1 MKLKSLASS
10 YPGGGKSYFGLTH
23 PKVAW
28 LITEPG
34 SEILVDTH
42 PHLAKNLA
50 WSETFIPSPTEDVKG
65 VFERLDKAIVRAH
78 TDFKEGTVET
88 LDLDNLSFLMEYR
101 WQYINKYEKQFT
113 SSGAIDNRSMY
124 GTLGRWGFQF
134 IINSILSFPGNVIVT
149 CHEQVEGEEA
159 MSHKVD
165 KSSPIVPSVLGG
177 LRDKLEGMFSASL
190 YLDKQKTPQ
199 GYKYVARCQ
208 KGGQRNAKNRYGL
221 PELVE
226 DISYQKI
233 IDTINN
239 NKVKQAAPTVAA

>member
-1 MKLKSLASS
+1 MKLKTLASS

-34 SEILVDTH
+34 SEILIDTH
-42 PHLAKNLA
+42 PNLGKNLV
-50 WSETFIPSPTEDVKG
+50 WKEQFIPSPIEDVKV
-65 VFERLDKAIVRAH
+65 VFERLEKAIIKAH
-78 TDFKEGTVET
+78 MDCKEGLVET

-101 WQYINKYEKQFT
+101 WQYINKYEKQFG
-113 SSGAIDNRSMY
+113 SNGALDNRSMY

-159 MSHKVD
+159 MANKVD
-165 KSSPIVPSVLGG
+165 KSSPIVPSILGG
-177 LRDKLEGMFSASL
+177 LRDKLEGMFSASI
-190 YLDKQKTPQ
+190 YLDKQKIAG

-239 NKVKQAAPTVAA
+239 NKTKQAAQPVAV

>member
-1 MKLKSLASS
+1 MNLKTLASS
-10 YPGGGKSYFGLTH
+10 YPGGGKSYFALTH

-34 SEILVDTH
+34 SEILIETH
-42 PHLAKNLA
+42 PQLGKNVV
-50 WSETFIPSPTEDVKG
+50 WKEQFIPSPIEDVKG

-78 TDFKEGTVET
+78 TETKDGKVET
-88 LDLDNLSFLMEYR
+88 LVLDNLSFLMEYR
-101 WQYINKYEKQFT
+101 WQYINKYEKQFS
-113 SSGAIDNRSMY
+113 SSGALDNRSMY

-134 IINSILSFPGNVIVT
+134 IINSMLSFNGNVLVT

-159 MSHKVD
+159 MANKVD

-177 LRDKLEGMFSASL
+177 LRDKLEGMFSASI
-190 YLDKQKTPQ
+190 YLDKKKASD
-199 GYKYVARCQ
+199 GKSYIYSARCQ

-233 IDTINN
+233 VDTINN
-239 NKVKQAAPTVAA
+239 NKTKQA

>member
-1 MKLKSLASS
+1 MKLKTLASS
-10 YPGGGKSYFGLTH
+10 YPGGGKSYFVLTH

-34 SEILVDTH
+34 SAILKDTH
-42 PHLAKNLA
+42 PHLGKNLV
-50 WSETFIPSPTEDVKG
+50 SHDEFIPSPIEDVK
-65 VFERLDKAIVRAH
+65 VMFERLDKAIIQAH
-78 TDFKEGTVET
+78 VDAKDGKVET
-88 LDLDNLSFLMEYR
+88 LALDNLSFLMEYR
-101 WQYINKYEKQFT
+101 WQYINKYEKQF
-113 SSGAIDNRSMY
+113 SSNGAIDNRSMY

-177 LRDKLEGMFSASL
+177 LRDKLEGMFSASI
-190 YLDKQKTPQ
+190 YLDKKKSAD
-199 GYKYVARCQ
+199 GKSYLYVARCQ

-221 PELVE
+221 PEIVE

-239 NKVKQAAPTVAA
+239 NKTKQAA